1 MAMFAGRCA
10 AECAAASHMLMISSG
25 WLGSSSS
32 CQQLYPGVQKQHAD
46 SHPLLGCGYGSLWGQ
61 SLSLSSL
68 KNSQL
73 GSTVSSRRCGGSRRK
88 RKRRRDFGCCVAAI
102 TALDS
107 FFVPLADVVRFLGE
121 EGHLGAFKFF
131 YLFSCCCCSHS
142 LCSFES
148 IVGVFA
154 CLFVFSPPSFLMLL
168 EENWTGWGFVGCCWR
183 DG

>member
-1 MAMFAGRCA
+1 MALFAGRCV

-73 GSTVSSRRCGGSRRK
+73 GSSVSSRRCGGSRRK

-102 TALDS
+102 AALDS
-107 FFVPLADVVRFLGE
+107 FFVPLADVVSFLGDQ
-121 EGHLGAFKFF
+121 GHLGAFQFF
-131 YLFSCCCCSHS
+131 NLFSCCCCSHS
-142 LCSFES
+142 LCSF
-148 IVGVFA
+148 
-154 CLFVFSPPSFLMLL
+154 
-168 EENWTGWGFVGCCWR
+168 
-183 DG
+183 

>member
-1 MAMFAGRCA
+1 MALFAGRCA

-73 GSTVSSRRCGGSRRK
+73 GSSVSSRRCGGSRRK
-88 RKRRRDFGCCVAAI
+88 RRRDFGCRVAAI
-102 TALDS
+102 AALDS

-131 YLFSCCCCSHS
+131 YPFSCCCCSHS
-142 LCSFES
+142 LSSFES
-148 IVGVFA
+148 IVGVFV
-154 CLFVFSPPSFLMLL
+154 CFFPPLL
-168 EENWTGWGFVGCCWR
+168 SSCCWKR
-183 DG
+183 I